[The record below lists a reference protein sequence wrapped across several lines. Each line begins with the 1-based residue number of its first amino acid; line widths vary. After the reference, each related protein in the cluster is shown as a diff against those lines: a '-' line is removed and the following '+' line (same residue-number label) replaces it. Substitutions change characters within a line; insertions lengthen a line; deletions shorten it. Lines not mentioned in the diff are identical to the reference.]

1 MATRRFTMF
10 ATKGRLKVL
19 LLVVSLLVVGLGMY
33 AAFQVQEVHAHV
45 RFHSG
50 ADNDLFHYSKSGH
63 KYKWKDMSSD
73 TISGTCSYCGS
84 STTINRTR
92 VREECWNVTNTYHR
106 IVHSFCHRHW
116 LNIKWARY
124 YWRLDSVT
132 CSNSS
137 CGG

>member
-1 MATRRFTMF
+1 MF
-10 ATKGRLKVL
+10 ATNRQLKMA
-19 LLVVSLLVVGLGMY
+19 LLVVGVLVAGLGMY
-33 AAFQVQEVHAHV
+33 GHFQVQKAHAHV
-45 RFHSG
+45 PFSEW
-50 ADNDLFHYSKSGH
+50 DNDLFHYSKSGH
-63 KYKWKDMSSD
+63 KFKWEDMSSD

-84 STTINRTR
+84 STTIARTR

-106 IVHSFCHRHW
+106 ITHSFCHRHW

-124 YWRLDSVT
+124 YWQIDSVT